1 MTPPAK
7 LDQTAIV
14 SELARAWLD
23 GLAGAEEAEGRQL
36 LVELVGD
43 WAREADPQPNPQAVL
58 RFQRE
63 DLEGLRAGKGP
74 PQRLQALRGVVLG
87 RQVDRVSADAFALG
101 KAVVDRQYDLKRL
114 ADIAIDLFVGLST
127 LSRAA
132 TLEAGKHPQ
141 AAQAVSIAA
150 LFAQAA
156 KRRMA
161 GNVRR
166 MTRNEDA
173 ALDALAGFMLERG
186 SYPWDVL

>member
-101 KAVVDRQYDLKRL
+101 KAVVDRKTSGDEASTEGRAVLRRIEILAAKVKGLGAHPDLPRFQR
-114 ADIAIDLFVGLST
+114 DLG
-127 LSRAA
+127 
-132 TLEAGKHPQ
+132 EA
-141 AAQAVSIAA
+141 SMDA
-150 LFAQAA
+150 LFAVEGKATSLRLGRYQQD
-156 KRRMA
+156 RA
-161 GNVRR
+161 GAR
-166 MTRNEDA
+166 
-173 ALDALAGFMLERG
+173 
-186 SYPWDVL
+186 

>member
-1 MTPPAK
+1 M
-7 LDQTAIV
+7 
-14 SELARAWLD
+14 
-23 GLAGAEEAEGRQL
+23 
-36 LVELVGD
+36 
-43 WAREADPQPNPQAVL
+43 
-58 RFQRE
+58 
-63 DLEGLRAGKGP
+63 
-74 PQRLQALRGVVLG
+74 
-87 RQVDRVSADAFALG
+87 
-101 KAVVDRQYDLKRL
+101 VDRQYDLKRL